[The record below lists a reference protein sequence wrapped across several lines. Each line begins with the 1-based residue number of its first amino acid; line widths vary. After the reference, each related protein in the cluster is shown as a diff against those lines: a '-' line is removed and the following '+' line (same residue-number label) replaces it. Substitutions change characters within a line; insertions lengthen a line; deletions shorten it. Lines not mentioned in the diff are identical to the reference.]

1 MPFKL
6 NPFSLPKKTVPA
18 YSDPNTQFTEDMLPL
33 QLTGRGKELVRT
45 TSNSGIVIV
54 PGRLDHA
61 IQEQIRQYVSLN
73 ILRYGNYQLGAANLT
88 QIDIGNC
95 WSFVIKGLLDSEFSA
110 HYISHTLELEGYSAN
125 DSFSFSFPSNDP
137 EKRSTVEFNS
147 KQLASYSNV
156 TAAAFFQGA
165 SEQFARVYKEYRTK
179 NPYKGDN
186 EQIQERIKQ
195 GDIAAI
201 LDGGYEQEM
210 LYHLFKKLTSE
221 FLFINYQAHP
231 HTALV
236 ELSTVFKLLPE
247 SIGCVSFHTDFIA
260 QPVRLN
266 GIPTPQLKVHSA
278 HAYYLKTCARGIATL
293 MNPHK
298 ESEQIHLSIEELI
311 RHAVRI
317 WVAKLEDFHLDGDV
331 ASGRK
336 LPLYVS
342 APSEKVVQQLSPH
355 FEESNC
361 TSTLYPYLPATKF
374 KKEGQ
379 IYYAFRL
386 NNEISLFSY
395 NTGSM
400 VPTVQRLSNT
410 FLDEAHY
417 PIYEQ
422 RTVLSRG
429 SNATGISYFKGYVGV
444 TDVDG
449 LEVAAPKI
457 KLIAPRQVETFQII
471 TTSSPFSLQV
481 FTRGFSRELNILP
494 NNTETSLYFGTAHLT
509 LTSNDFKFFYDIEN
523 DRVFT
528 TFSFDT
534 IKDLKGVCVT
544 CFHGDLSVSTYNKT
558 KALFFS

>member
-1 MPFKL
+1 MPFNL
-6 NPFSLPKKTVPA
+6 NPFSLPKKKQVPD

-33 QLTGRGKELVRT
+33 QITNRGDDILYN
-45 TSNSGIVIV
+45 TSNPGTVIV

-61 IQEQIRQYVSLN
+61 IQDQIREYVSLN
-73 ILRYGNYQLGAANLT
+73 ILRYSNYQLGAANLT
-88 QIDIGNC
+88 QINIGNC

-110 HYISHTLELEGYSAN
+110 HYISHTLELEGYDIN

-137 EKRSTVEFNS
+137 GKRSTVEFNS
-147 KQLASYSNV
+147 RRLASYSNV
-156 TAAAFFQGA
+156 TAQAFFQGA
-165 SEQFARVYKEYRTK
+165 SEQFARVYKEYREK
-179 NPYKGDN
+179 NPYKGDTA
-186 EQIQERIKQ
+186 QIQERVKQ
-195 GDIAAI
+195 GDVSAI
-201 LDGGYEQEM
+201 LHGGYEQEM

-221 FLFINYQAHP
+221 FLFINSQVHP

-247 SIGCVSFHTDFIA
+247 SIGCVSFHTDFVA
-260 QPVRLN
+260 QTVMVN
-266 GIPTPQLKVHSA
+266 GIPTPQIKVHSA

-298 ESEQIHLSIEELI
+298 ESEQIHLSIEELA
-311 RHAVRI
+311 RHAGRI
-317 WVAKLEDFHLDGDV
+317 WVAKLEDFNLDGDV

-342 APSEKVVQQLSPH
+342 APSEKVVQQLRPH

-361 TSTLYPYLPATKF
+361 ISTLYPYLPATKF

-379 IYYAFRL
+379 VYYAFRL

-395 NTGSM
+395 ETNSILPST
-400 VPTVQRLSNT
+400 QRFSNT
-410 FLDEAHY
+410 FLDQAHY
-417 PIYEQ
+417 PIDEQ
-422 RTVLSRG
+422 RYLLG
-429 SNATGISYFKGYVGV
+429 ANATGISYYKGYVGV
-444 TDVDG
+444 TDIDG
-449 LEVAAPKI
+449 LEVTAPKI
-457 KLIAPRQVETFQII
+457 KLIAPRQVKTFQMVP
-471 TTSSPFSLQV
+471 TSSPFSLQV

-494 NNTETSLYFGTAHLT
+494 NNTETSLYFGTAQLT